1 MLYKSCTKCVRYLKQ
16 CITNKN
22 KYDLLYVVTQV
33 EPFKDKTMD
42 YTQGLMRKKYHILS
56 VCLAS
61 TIYVWSV
68 LSYHNFRLLLFI
80 FVMCC
85 GYLQHYAHVQ
95 FLNKSQKIGALSP
108 LTSFSC
114 DIEYDEDFTMS
125 HTTSNTTNVFV
136 SRYTVLD
143 MYPFI

>member
-1 MLYKSCTKCVRYLKQ
+1 MLYKSCTRCVRYLKY
-16 CITNKN
+16 CNKYKN
-22 KYDLLYVVTQV
+22 KYNLLYVVTEV
-33 EPFKDKTMD
+33 EPFKDNPRID
-42 YTQGLMRKKYHILS
+42 EKKYHILS
-56 VCLAS
+56 VCLAN

-80 FVMCC
+80 FVICC
-85 GYLQHYAHVQ
+85 RYLWHYVHVQ